1 MLRLRAMQCN
11 AATIS
16 IVILLFGFMTIV
28 AACAKKADKTP
39 PPASKPIGKSFAPAA
54 SFFQLWLHSREEDK
68 DGTTMYRPTD
78 GSFKFPPARGA
89 RYGYK
94 FEKSGKGAFTYPGPT
109 DATEEKP
116 LTWLVI
122 DQNNSRL
129 LTITQQDDE
138 QKAVTKTFKIVVL
151 DNTIMQLQEIK

>member
-1 MLRLRAMQCN
+1 MKT
-11 AATIS
+11 TIS
-16 IVILLFGFMTIV
+16 IVILLFSLAAIV
-28 AACAKKADKTP
+28 VACAKKADKTP

-68 DGTTMYRPTD
+68 DGVTVYRPTD

-94 FEKSGKGAFTYPGPT
+94 FAKNGIGAFTYPGPT

-122 DQNNSRL
+122 DQNNSHL

-138 QKAVTKTFKIVVL
+138 QKAVTKTFKIVAL
-151 DNTIMQLQEIK
+151 DDKTMQLQEIK